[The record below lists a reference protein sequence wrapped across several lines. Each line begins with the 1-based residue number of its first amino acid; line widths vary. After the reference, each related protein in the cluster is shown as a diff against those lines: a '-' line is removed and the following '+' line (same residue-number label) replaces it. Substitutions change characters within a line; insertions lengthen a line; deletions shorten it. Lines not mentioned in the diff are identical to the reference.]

1 MERNGTGGIQLGTGR
16 AQENGTAIESR
27 GGAGRK
33 HTCVTVYGGGEGDS
47 YLTSSRGKGVHELLE
62 NGQ

>member
-1 MERNGTGGIQLGTGR
+1 MERNGTGEIRLGTGR
-16 AQENGTAIESR
+16 AQENVTAIESR

-33 HTCVTVYGGGEGDS
+33 HTCVTVYGGGEENS
-47 YLTSSRGKGVHELLE
+47 HLTSSRGKGFHELLE